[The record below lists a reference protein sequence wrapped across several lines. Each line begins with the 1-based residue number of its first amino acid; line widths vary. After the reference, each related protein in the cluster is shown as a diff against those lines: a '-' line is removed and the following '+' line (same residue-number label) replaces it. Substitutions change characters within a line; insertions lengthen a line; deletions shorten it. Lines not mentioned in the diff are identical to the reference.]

1 MGHLLGPVDGSFN
14 ATQNWK
20 VIQGFY
26 FLHRTFQ
33 ESFNVIGDDLD
44 ESFPEVLENTP
55 GLPQYG
61 DVKREASCRGHRLV
75 EQTTVIKQDGFP
87 STLFVI
93 ECEYDNMIDFE
104 SITVPA
110 IEGHPAKRSWDGVM
124 EEVEFIHDIETGEPV
139 ATKAFERMYSKTE
152 ACFPILQIQR
162 WEFGPFDPT
171 TILAYVNRCN
181 ETAFYGAPPGTAL
194 MLPIQTE
201 EMYHD
206 RTLYVQVTYRIKF
219 WLDIDPTD
227 SQIKTDTWR
236 NAEFVHQG
244 TQYLENAGD
253 FIAKQAVD
261 EDGNPITVNLAADG
275 TKGGPSTLVFK
286 RRAYAEFN
294 NLILGP

>member
-14 ATQNWK
+14 ATSNWK
-20 VIQGFY
+20 VVHGFY

-33 ESFNVIGDDLD
+33 ESYNVIGDNL
-44 ESFPEVLENTP
+44 EETFPEVLPNTP
-55 GLPQYG
+55 GLPQEG
-61 DVKREASCRGHRLV
+61 DVKREATCRGHRLR
-75 EQTTVIKQDGFP
+75 EQTTVIKADGFP

-93 ECEYDNMIDFE
+93 DCEFDNMIDFE

-110 IEGHPAKRSWDGVM
+110 LEDHRAKRSWDGVM
-124 EEVEFIHDIETGEPV
+124 EEVEFFRDVDTNDPIQ
-139 ATKAFERMYSKTE
+139 TKAFERIYSKVE
-152 ACFPILQIQR
+152 APFPILQIQR
-162 WEFGPFDPT
+162 WEYGPFDPD
-171 TILAYVNRCN
+171 TIIAYVGRCN
-181 ETAFYGAPPGTAL
+181 LTPFYGAPTGTAL

-201 EMYHD
+201 ELWYN
-206 RTLYVQVTYRIKF
+206 RTLFVQVTYRIKF
-219 WLDIDPTD
+219 WLDIDGTD
-227 SQIKTDTWR
+227 GSARSDTWR

-275 TKGGPSTLVFK
+275 TKGGPSTLIFK
-286 RRAYAEFN
+286 KRAYAEFN